1 MELADVLLAHSA
13 GAAWTRAGIRQVGH
27 WLGVGIA
34 NLVNIF
40 NPAMIVFGGATRG
53 LFPVTETTI
62 REVLRTALAAPRSQ
76 VLLTLPSLGADSA
89 VFGAAELV
97 LDPVLDHPFDAPQRR
112 PATSATSAQ
121 Y

>member
-1 MELADVLLAHSA
+1 
-13 GAAWTRAGIRQVGH
+13 
-27 WLGVGIA
+27 
-34 NLVNIF
+34 
-40 NPAMIVFGGATRG
+40 
-53 LFPVTETTI
+53 
-62 REVLRTALAAPRSQ
+62 VLRTALAAPRSQ